1 MAAPTPVSS
10 LVHSSTLVTA
20 GVYVL
25 LRFRYLFSWLPFLK
39 VFFIR
44 TIFLAGVCACLE
56 TDFKKV
62 VAMSTLRQLGM
73 ILFILSVG
81 V

>member
-1 MAAPTPVSS
+1 M
-10 LVHSSTLVTA
+10 
-20 GVYVL
+20 
-25 LRFRYLFSWLPFLK
+25 
-39 VFFIR
+39 FFIS
-44 TIFLAGVCACLE
+44 TMVLAGACACLE

-62 VAMSTLRQLGM
+62 VAMSTLRQLGI